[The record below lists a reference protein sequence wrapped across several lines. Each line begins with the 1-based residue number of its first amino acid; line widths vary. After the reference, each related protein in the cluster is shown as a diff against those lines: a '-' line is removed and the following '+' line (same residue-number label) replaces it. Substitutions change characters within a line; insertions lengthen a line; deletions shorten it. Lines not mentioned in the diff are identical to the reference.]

1 MTTTDRSTAA
11 VLGLLIGAGLAAGGW
26 FVGHGLFAARATE
39 RYVTVKGL
47 AERQVAA
54 NLVVWPIVFGAT
66 GDDLSQLQ
74 AEMDREAA
82 KVRSFLA
89 DQGFA
94 ADEVG
99 VSTPRITDFN
109 AQGGAQPSGARDRY
123 SAEVTM
129 TLRSSDLDGVERAMQ
144 LSGELVKAGVA
155 LRQSYEYQT
164 EYFFTDLE
172 SVKPEMIAEATRD
185 ARRAAEQFAHD
196 SGSRVGAI
204 RNATQGYFSVEPRD
218 RFSPEHKTIRVVTTV
233 QFFLEE

>member
-1 MTTTDRSTAA
+1 MTNFDRSAA
-11 VLGLLIGAGLAAGGW
+11 TVMGLLLGAGVAAGGW
-26 FVGHGLFAARATE
+26 FVGNGLFAARATE

-47 AERQVAA
+47 AERQVPA

-66 GDDLSQLQ
+66 GNDLSGLQ
-74 AEMDREAA
+74 AKMDEGSE
-82 KVRSFLA
+82 KVRAFLVGE
-89 DQGFA
+89 GFA
-94 ADEVG
+94 AEEVG

-109 AQGGAQPSGARDRY
+109 AQGYAQQAGPHDRY

-129 TLRSSDLDGVERAMQ
+129 TLRSGDLEGVQRAMQ
-144 LSGELVKAGVA
+144 RSGELVKGGVA
-155 LRQSYEYQT
+155 LRQSYEFQT

-185 ARRAAEQFAHD
+185 ARQAAEQFAHD

>member
-1 MTTTDRSTAA
+1 MATTDRAA
-11 VLGLLIGAGLAAGGW
+11 ATVVGLLLGAGVAVGGW
-26 FVGHGLFAARATE
+26 FVGHGLYAARATE
-39 RYVTVKGL
+39 RFVTVKGL
-47 AERQVAA
+47 AERQVPA
-54 NLVVWPIVFGAT
+54 NLVVWPIVLGAT
-66 GDDLSQLQ
+66 ANDLSSLQ
-74 AEMDREAA
+74 AKVDEGSD
-82 KVRSFLA
+82 KVRAFLM

-94 ADEVG
+94 AENVG

-109 AQGGAQPSGARDRY
+109 AQGYGQQGGPRERY
-123 SAEVTM
+123 SAELTM
-129 TLRSSDLDGVERAMQ
+129 TLRSGDLEGVQRAMQ
-144 LSGELVKAGVA
+144 HSGELVKAGVA
-155 LRQSYEYQT
+155 LRQSYEFQT

>member
-1 MTTTDRSTAA
+1 MTTIDRSAA
-11 VLGLLIGAGLAAGGW
+11 TVLGLLLGAGVAAGGW
-26 FVGHGLFAARATE
+26 FVGNGLFAARASE

-47 AERQVAA
+47 AERQVPAD
-54 NLVVWPIVFGAT
+54 LVVWPIVFGAT
-66 GDDLSQLQ
+66 GGDLSQLQ
-74 AEMDREAA
+74 VEMDRASA
-82 KVRSFLA
+82 KVSEFLTT
-89 DQGFA
+89 QGFA
-94 ADEVG
+94 GEEIG

-109 AQGGAQPSGARDRY
+109 AQGYAQQGGPRDRY

-129 TLRSSDLDGVERAMQ
+129 TLRTGRLPEAQAAMQ
-144 LSGELVKAGVA
+144 RSGELVKSGVA

-172 SVKPEMIAEATRD
+172 AVKPEMIAEATRD

-233 QFFLEE
+233 QFLLED

>member
-1 MTTTDRSTAA
+1 MQSIDRAA
-11 VLGLLIGAGLAAGGW
+11 AGLLGLLVGAGLAVGGW
-26 FVGHGLFAARATE
+26 FVGNGLFAARATE
-39 RYVTVKGL
+39 RFVTVKGL
-47 AERQVAA
+47 AERQVPAD
-54 NLVVWPIVFGAT
+54 LVVWPIVFGAT
-66 GDDLSQLQ
+66 GDDLIQLQ
-74 AEMDREAA
+74 AEMDGASGRVRE
-82 KVRSFLA
+82 FLGG
-89 DQGFA
+89 QGFGG
-94 ADEVG
+94 EEIG

-109 AQGGAQPSGARDRY
+109 AQGYGQQGGPRDRY

-129 TLRSSDLDGVERAMQ
+129 TLRSGRLAAVQAAMQ
-144 LSGELVKAGVA
+144 RSGELVKAGVA

-218 RFSPEHKTIRVVTTV
+218 RFSPEHKTIRVVNTV